1 VTLVDD
7 STKSLP
13 QHGTS
18 HLQTLGGKSPSR
30 FALVVEVLLFIGLAI
45 VLKFLVNQ
53 LTLRFSGPISL
64 VMVLVI
70 LTFYLRTRGLKWSDM
85 GLRALPGV
93 KAKLLVIPQSF
104 LVALVFLAFVGPVM
118 YAAEVFGW
126 EALTE
131 TPVGI
136 QERFN
141 NVRGNLPMFLL
152 WLVIVW
158 TTTAFGEEMFFRG
171 YLITR
176 LQSAFTDLRFGN
188 ALAVIAPA
196 LLFGFAHVSYQGVRG
211 LVMTGLIGL
220 AFGTMFLVFKRNL
233 WPLVLWHGITN
244 SMSFTVLY
252 LGLE

>member
-1 VTLVDD
+1 MWHFYGRCLVFLKKTDDTKVTLVDD

-64 VMVLVI
+64 VMVMVMVMVLVI
-70 LTFYLRTRGLKWSDM
+70 LTFYLRTRGL
-85 GLRALPGV
+85 
-93 KAKLLVIPQSF
+93 
-104 LVALVFLAFVGPVM
+104 
-118 YAAEVFGW
+118 
-126 EALTE
+126 
-131 TPVGI
+131 
-136 QERFN
+136 
-141 NVRGNLPMFLL
+141 
-152 WLVIVW
+152 
-158 TTTAFGEEMFFRG
+158 
-171 YLITR
+171 
-176 LQSAFTDLRFGN
+176 
-188 ALAVIAPA
+188 
-196 LLFGFAHVSYQGVRG
+196 
-211 LVMTGLIGL
+211 
-220 AFGTMFLVFKRNL
+220 KRNL